1 MTLYESYMLYKPFG
15 LLSQFTDEGHK
26 KGLSSMELPWAKDV
40 YSIGRLDADSE
51 GLLLFTNNNRLKTQL
66 LDPDEAHKR
75 TYHVQVEGAPSE
87 AQLEE
92 LRRPMTLRIKGKN
105 FVTRGSE
112 AQLIEPDWPPRNPPI
127 RERKSVPDAW
137 LEITLT
143 EGKNRQV
150 RKMTAAVGLP
160 TLRLI
165 RVAMGPWTLGDLTP
179 GQWKEL
185 PPHRWTK

>member
-1 MTLYESYMLYKPFG
+1 MMLYESYMLYKPFG

-26 KGLSSMELPWAKDV
+26 KGLSSMDLPWAKDV

-75 TYHVQVEGAPSE
+75 TYHVQVEGTPTE
-87 AQLEE
+87 TQLEE

-105 FVTRGSE
+105 FVTSGSE
-112 AQLIEPDWPPRNPPI
+112 AQLIDPEWPPRTPPI

-165 RVAMGPWTLGDLTP
+165 RVAMGPWALGDLTP